1 MFETLSNT
9 KTTTNNK
16 RTGCSLVYIRIPMG
30 IGGLLK
36 DTVWIKKEARGYC
49 GTTLKRRQA
58 TAATTNKTHLFRRWV
73 NTVGIS
79 KKKSKRNAFGEN
91 TERYF
96 DEGLGTEN
104 NDKH

>member
-1 MFETLSNT
+1 M
-9 KTTTNNK
+9 
-16 RTGCSLVYIRIPMG
+16 
-30 IGGLLK
+30 
-36 DTVWIKKEARGYC
+36 WIKKEVRGYC

-58 TAATTNKTHLFRRWV
+58 TAETTNKLICLDVGV

-79 KKKSKRNAFGEN
+79 KKKSKRIAFGKD

-96 DEGLGTEN
+96 GEGLGTEN